1 MHTYREE
8 DNDERIKENNTK
20 KISILA
26 SSHAS
31 DGNLRE
37 QKMQPRD
44 KFNLNLF
51 KSYKKK

>member
-1 MHTYREE
+1 MYREE

-20 KISILA
+20 KSILA

-51 KSYKKK
+51 KSYKK